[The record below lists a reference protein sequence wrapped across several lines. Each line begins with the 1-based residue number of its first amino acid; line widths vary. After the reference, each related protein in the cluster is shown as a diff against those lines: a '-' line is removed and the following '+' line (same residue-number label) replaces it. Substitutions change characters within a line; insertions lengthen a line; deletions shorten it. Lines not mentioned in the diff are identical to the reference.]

1 MNIKK
6 WLISLLLLAGLLGL
20 TGCTMA
26 GAPAASKGPDY
37 LRDSVLD
44 QSGLKV
50 LFLDVGQGA
59 SQLLVSPNGKTMLI
73 DAGDNDKEQLMLDY
87 MKKYGITKLDIVIGT
102 HPDADHIGGL
112 DKVIDHLDIGKV
124 YLPKASSNTKTYESL
139 LTSIKQKG
147 LKVTTAKAGVKL
159 DWDPDV
165 QVEMLAPVK
174 SYKDNNNNSVVVRL
188 THGANAILL
197 TGDAESESEQ
207 DMIASKAELSADL
220 MLVGHHGSNSSTTAA
235 FLNKVKPKA
244 AVIQVGKGN
253 KYGHPKEK
261 VLQRLEKQGVK
272 VYRNDEQGTIAA
284 ISDGKQIR
292 MQTER

>member
-112 DKVIDHLDIGKV
+112 DKV
-124 YLPKASSNTKTYESL
+124 
-139 LTSIKQKG
+139 
-147 LKVTTAKAGVKL
+147 
-159 DWDPDV
+159 
-165 QVEMLAPVK
+165 
-174 SYKDNNNNSVVVRL
+174 
-188 THGANAILL
+188 
-197 TGDAESESEQ
+197 
-207 DMIASKAELSADL
+207 
-220 MLVGHHGSNSSTTAA
+220 
-235 FLNKVKPKA
+235 
-244 AVIQVGKGN
+244 
-253 KYGHPKEK
+253 
-261 VLQRLEKQGVK
+261 
-272 VYRNDEQGTIAA
+272 
-284 ISDGKQIR
+284 
-292 MQTER
+292 

>member
-174 SYKDNNNNSVVVRL
+174 SYKDNNNNSAVVRL

-220 MLVGHHGSNSSTTAA
+220 MLVGHHGSNSRTTAA

>member
-102 HPDADHIGGL
+102 HPDADHIGGV

-174 SYKDNNNNSVVVRL
+174 SYKDNNNNSAVVRL

>member
-6 WLISLLLLAGLLGL
+6 WLISLLLLVGLWGL

-26 GAPAASKGPDY
+26 GVPAASKGTDT
-37 LRDSVLD
+37 LKDNILD
-44 QSGLKV
+44 QKGLKV

-73 DAGDNDKEQLMLDY
+73 DAGDNSKKQLMLDY

-112 DKVIDHLDIGKV
+112 DTVIDNLDIGKV
-124 YLPKASSNTKTYESL
+124 YLPKVSTNTKTYESL
-139 LTSIKQKG
+139 LNSIKKKG

-159 DWDPDV
+159 NWDEDV

-174 SYKDNNNNSVVVRL
+174 SYEDNNNNSAVVRL
-188 THGANAILL
+188 AYGANAILL
-197 TGDAESESEQ
+197 TGDAEAQSEK

-220 MLVGHHGSNSSTTAA
+220 MLVGHHGSNSSTTEA
-235 FLNKVKPKA
+235 FLNKVKPKM

-261 VLQRLEKQGVK
+261 VLQRLEKHGVK

-284 ISDGKQIR
+284 ISDGKQIH

>member
-26 GAPAASKGPDY
+26 SAPAASKGA
-37 LRDSVLD
+37 DSLKDSILD

-147 LKVTTAKAGVKL
+147 LKITTAKAGVKL

-174 SYKDNNNNSVVVRL
+174 SYEDNNNNSAVVRL